1 MCRWFESNRGSQRK
15 STCISMSISFISVG
29 LESRLLA
36 TVRWTVA
43 TGVAFPQKSESN
55 RGSQKEID
63 MIFHVDFFM
72 PVGLRKAALTNCPV
86 DCCNQPGF
94 LQKSESNRGLRIDAL
109 FILRYFLEKFVFK
122 IEISFG
128 CVSGKMMLQCHLGM
142 NCGFLW
148 YFCMCIFSHTELR
161 GK

>member
-1 MCRWFESNRGSQRK
+1 MLVHVVF
-15 STCISMSISFISVG
+15 FISVG
-29 LESRLLA
+29 LESRLLT

-72 PVGLRKAALTNCPV
+72 PVGLRKAALTNSPV
-86 DCCNQPGF
+86 DCCNQLGF

-109 FILRYFLEKFVFK
+109 FILHYFSEKFVFK
-122 IEISFG
+122 L
-128 CVSGKMMLQCHLGM
+128 K
-142 NCGFLW
+142 
-148 YFCMCIFSHTELR
+148 
-161 GK
+161 